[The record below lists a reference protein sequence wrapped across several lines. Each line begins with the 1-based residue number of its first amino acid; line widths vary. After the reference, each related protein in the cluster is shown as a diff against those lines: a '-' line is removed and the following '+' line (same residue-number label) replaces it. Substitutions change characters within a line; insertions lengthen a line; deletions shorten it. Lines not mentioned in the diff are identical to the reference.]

1 MSGLLRTKVHAAHTA
16 HSAGQHGQYGQHG
29 QHELWYAKSQTYI
42 YIYYCKAKFVK
53 ISYKCLPNMGS
64 IIAKQNSKI
73 LKNNKEQDQ
82 TQQNVSCNCNNKDEC
97 PTPGK
102 CLTEA
107 IIYQATVNSE
117 NKEETYIG
125 LTANSMKVRF
135 TDHKNSFKYE
145 EKRKKTT
152 LSKYIWK
159 LKDENKPYS
168 IKWKIMAR
176 AQPFSQTT
184 NQCQLCT
191 REKYFIV
198 YKPELCTLNSRNELF
213 SSCRHKRTKLLVPP
227 DKNAD

>member
-1 MSGLLRTKVHAAHTA
+1 
-16 HSAGQHGQYGQHG
+16 
-29 QHELWYAKSQTYI
+29 
-42 YIYYCKAKFVK
+42 
-53 ISYKCLPNMGS
+53 MGS

-117 NKEETYIG
+117 SKEETYIG

-198 YKPELCTLNSRNELF
+198 YKPELCTLNSRN
-213 SSCRHKRTKLLVPP
+213 
-227 DKNAD
+227 